1 MSQTCQQETHA
12 PQQGRSPD
20 SSLDTQPASLIS
32 VLADGHPA
40 TALHY
45 RCDHAVA
52 ATTGLRRDSFTM
64 VALAEMERSQQFRGS
79 SDEPSPIV
87 NIEFHQTLVAHF
99 QKEGLAGFLIHDIGA
114 FHDLVDFERLLA
126 EHTQDI
132 LPIIQHDYSLQLRNL
147 TLNEPFRSLR
157 V

>member
-1 MSQTCQQETHA
+1 MVT
-12 PQQGRSPD
+12 PQPHSITPW
-20 SSLDTQPASLIS
+20 
-32 VLADGHPA
+32 
-40 TALHY
+40 
-45 RCDHAVA
+45 
-52 ATTGLRRDSFTM
+52 RRPRAWAGTM

-87 NIEFHQTLVAHF
+87 NIEFHQTFAAHF
-99 QKEGLAGFLIHDIGA
+99 QKEGLAGFLIDDIGA

-147 TLNEPFRSLR
+147 T
-157 V
+157 